1 MNLAGTRT
9 GSTVPR
15 RQKQCAEPLH
25 LSLSPLFFVVKSPQP
40 KHRGSV
46 VLQEGWKGEEVR
58 RLGRAPGSAGR
69 EGERSAARGRRR
81 QGNATAGPAPRGPRR
96 AARGGGAAQPWRG
109 RAAARARS
117 ARPAG
122 GRWPCRGAG
131 AGGVRDG
138 GPQGAPRVA
147 ARGPGNAS
155 AGIRGKRGRRRER
168 LRPALLGVG
177 RAAACHVRQLVSR
190 ACGTGLEAGGGLRER
205 HQLSLARRGCAAER
219 RIRFWFGFAVYGEL
233 GLRGAAFRPASRGRR
248 RATPPG
254 GAAPE
259 GRGGAEG

>member
-40 KHRGSV
+40 KTGEAWFSRRVGKGRRYGGSGGRRAPKGGRESGLPPGGAAAQETPRPGPPREGRVGQRG
-46 VLQEGWKGEEVR
+46 GAVR
-58 RLGRAPGSAGR
+58 RSHGGAGR
-69 EGERSAARGRRR
+69 RRELAARGLR
-81 QGNATAGPAPRGPRR
+81 AEDGPAEVRARAGCGM
-96 AARGGGAAQPWRG
+96 AARRVLRG
-109 RAAARARS
+109 S
-117 ARPAG
+117 RP
-122 GRWPCRGAG
+122 
-131 AGGVRDG
+131 
-138 GPQGAPRVA
+138 
-147 ARGPGNAS
+147 GPGNAS

-177 RAAACHVRQLVSR
+177 RAAACHVRRLVSR

-205 HQLSLARRGCAAER
+205 RQLSLARRECAAER